1 MALSDKE
8 YQVITECVTQNM
20 AETPD
25 LPPTLY
31 DDKPSEEDKAKANDE
46 AEKIEGQ
53 ASDSAE
59 VVSHE
64 SQPQSEKEI
73 PKEGASSPEKPYT
86 TIKVGVGISLVE
98 LGLFVGGTR
107 DASLATIQVSSI
119 IVVNRIQLFIF
130 HTYGR
135 CTYLD
140 FCPILGM

>member
-8 YQVITECVTQNM
+8 YQVIMECVTQNM

-31 DDKPSEEDKAKANDE
+31 NDKPSEEDKAKADDE
-46 AEKIEGQ
+46 AEKIESQ

-59 VVSHE
+59 VA
-64 SQPQSEKEI
+64 SQEPRPENEI
-73 PKEGASSPEKPYT
+73 SKEGASSPEKPYT

-107 DASLATIQVSSI
+107 DASLATIQVSY
-119 IVVNRIQLFIF
+119 IVLLSMRIQLFF
-130 HTYGR
+130 HT
-135 CTYLD
+135 
-140 FCPILGM
+140 